1 MSSRIKTPLV
11 LLLILTVAI
20 FFRFSNAS
28 VRYGIGD
35 DSSRDAFV
43 AYQGAKDLQFP
54 LTGPFSSLG
63 QFTFG
68 PWYYWQLIVF
78 TRLTHHSF
86 APWIYL
92 ALASTAFVFV
102 MYATATQLMAPTA
115 GLIVAILV
123 SLSPPQISTAKG
135 LTNPNLISLFAGLS
149 VLLFLKLTTSNRSS
163 WWWFLWGLVLGIGI
177 NIHYQMAGLVLFLP
191 LVLFTQKKPLRL
203 LLWTCVGIGVT
214 LVPMLLFDAN
224 NHWFL
229 LRHMT
234 EYYLRGKNAYYIP
247 YRWLWYLR
255 DFWPQFWAHTVGL
268 PKVTGIPLL
277 AVVAGTFLL
286 ALRKKQLAKPWILL
300 LIVFGINFLALRYY
314 WGERFFGYLQ
324 FLHPFIF
331 LFTGFVLWKLLSFSR
346 LLGMLATAGLII
358 AILPA
363 SIRELPADYPNLMAR
378 KDLAL
383 VKQVLPNQQ
392 IRIYSCKRR
401 GFSRTI
407 ALAYLLHIE
416 KRLTDQGGTALGYWD
431 ADCGYPAT
439 ASVNPY
445 SQTPVINQLESYYP
459 NLPSSALIKLTHAT
473 ASALMQAGWGDPI
486 TPKGMFDATV
496 RWWFREQ
503 P

>member
-1 MSSRIKTPLV
+1 MKRFHAVALFI
-11 LLLILTVAI
+11 ILAVAI

-78 TRLTHHSF
+78 TAATNHPF

-102 MYATATQLMAPTA
+102 MYTLAKQLMNPTA
-115 GLIVAILV
+115 GLIVALLV
-123 SLSPPQISTAKG
+123 AISPPQISTAKG
-135 LTNPNLISLFAGLS
+135 LTNPNLISLFAGFATLQFIKVIMS
-149 VLLFLKLTTSNRSS
+149 KHSS
-163 WWWFLWGLVLGIGI
+163 RWWFLWGVILGIGI
-177 NIHYQMAGLVLFLP
+177 NIHYQMMGLLVFLP
-191 LVLFTQKKPLRL
+191 LTLFSKNKSWRR
-203 LLWTCVGIGVT
+203 LLWTCLGLGVT
-214 LVPMLLFDAN
+214 FIPMLLFDAN

-234 EYYLRGKNAYYIP
+234 EYYLWGKNAYYIP

-255 DFWPQFWAHTVGL
+255 DFWPQFWAYTLGL
-268 PKVTGIPLL
+268 PKLAGIPLL
-277 AVVAGTFLL
+277 AILALTFAA
-286 ALRKKQLAKPWILL
+286 ALRKKLLSKPWILL
-300 LIVFGINFLALRYY
+300 LVAFGVNFLMLRYY

-331 LFTGFVLWKLLSFSR
+331 LFTGFVLWKLLSFNR
-346 LLGMLATAGLII
+346 LLGILTLVALVVAM
-358 AILPA
+358 LPA

-383 VKQVLPNQQ
+383 IKQVLPNQQ

-407 ALAYLLHIE
+407 ALAYLLHIDNA
-416 KRLTDQGGTALGYWD
+416 LTGEGGTALGYWD
-431 ADCGYPAT
+431 ADCGYPPT

-445 SQTPVINQLESYYP
+445 SQTPVIKQLESFYP
-459 NLPSSALIKLTHAT
+459 NLPSSSLIKLTHAT
-473 ASALMQAGWGDPI
+473 PSALMEAGWGDPI